1 MEIFQMTNDELN
13 NLLEAVA
20 GVLIRCFVLSVIV
33 LLIMFFFTMAA
44 ADWAYSI
51 HSRWFRI
58 DRSSFDTIWYCWMGV
73 VKMIAFM
80 FFLFPYVSIKLVL
93 KKRQ

>member
-1 MEIFQMTNDELN
+1 MTNDELN

-20 GVLIRCFVLSVIV
+20 GILIRCLLLSVLV
-33 LLIMFFFTMAA
+33 LWIWFFFAIAA
-44 ADWAYSI
+44 GDWAYGI
-51 HSRWFRI
+51 HARWFRI
-58 DRSSFDTIWYCWMGV
+58 DRSSFDVIWYCWMGV

-93 KKRQ
+93 KKR